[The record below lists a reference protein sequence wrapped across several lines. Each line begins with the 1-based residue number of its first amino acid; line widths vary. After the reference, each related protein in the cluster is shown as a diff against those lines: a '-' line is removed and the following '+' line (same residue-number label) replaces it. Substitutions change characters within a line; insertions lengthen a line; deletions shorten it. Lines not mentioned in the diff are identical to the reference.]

1 LLFSFQ
7 ELKGVLLN
15 VPEIG
20 ELVGSA
26 DANQIL
32 HLDEQDGEEKA
43 KSVLRS
49 AFTQLM
55 LASKETITEA
65 VSKIKSRLHMESQVS
80 WKFHSLLIFHSFGFI
95 SGIFL

>member
-7 ELKGVLLN
+7 ELKDVLLN
-15 VPEIG
+15 VPEIV

-26 DANQIL
+26 HANRIL
-32 HLDEQDGEEKA
+32 HLDEQDEEEKA

-49 AFTQLM
+49 TFTQLM

-65 VSKIKSRLHMESQVS
+65 VSKIKSRLHTESQVS
-80 WKFHSLLIFHSFGFI
+80 WKFYSLLIFHCFW
-95 SGIFL
+95 LYK